1 MNIRSLAVVLGL
13 IALAPATAQQ
23 SRAEALKAGS
33 VAPLDGRAE
42 IVVPQGVVAFLGPEA
57 RNQSEARGQAAGD
70 DLALYA
76 TDLSPSDPI
85 VVTVRWVPGTFA
97 KVADAPTPDEAR
109 EAVNRDIAQF
119 RPRIGSAG
127 VATQFSEWIEQPT
140 LNAET
145 HVLRQ
150 SYSVETDH
158 DGRTGTGF
166 SYRATAYGRTGRY
179 EIAVRAS
186 ADRALLTPAIYD
198 KLVETFHF
206 LPGHTYAEGETDL
219 KNAPPP
225 PPPEG
230 STLKLYIFLAA
241 LVLVIALVGG
251 LFWLL
256 VWSRLHDRA

>member
-13 IALAPATAQQ
+13 TLLAPATAQP

-33 VAPLDGRAE
+33 VATLDGRAE
-42 IVVPQGVVAFLGPEA
+42 VVVPQGVVAFLGPEA
-57 RNQSEARGQAAGD
+57 RSQSEARGQVAESDLVLYGT
-70 DLALYA
+70 DLA
-76 TDLSPSDPI
+76 PSDPI

-97 KVADAPTPDEAR
+97 KVEEAPAPDEAR
-109 EAVNRDIAQF
+109 EAVNRDIARS

-150 SYSVETDH
+150 SYSVETEH
-158 DGRTGTGF
+158 DGRTGTAF
-166 SYRATAYGRTGRY
+166 SYRATAYGRAGHY

-225 PPPEG
+225 PGPER
-230 STLKLYIFLAA
+230 SNVKIFVFLAA
-241 LVLVIALVGG
+241 LLLVVAVVGG

-256 VWSRLHDRA
+256 IWPRLSDEA